1 MKHINLLYILL
12 LSMCSLFG
20 CKSNSSTPSTEP
32 TGNLSGDV
40 ILYDQNCNTLTDN
53 SGVKVDIEG
62 TAFSAVTNSKGSWT
76 ISGLPA
82 GSYSIAFSKSGYDTT
97 KFGNYHFVV
106 GGAGYFDK
114 INFYQVPAFSPI
126 LTSIRL
132 ADSLIKGTDTTIV
145 AARSG
150 ISGTFTNI
158 SWINKQ
164 LEGIVYFSTD
174 PLVSPNNITSVVYSI
189 AISASPNSPDFF
201 ERTPAFDLYS
211 RGFKSGDK
219 VYAVAYSS
227 GCNISSY
234 LDAKSGKYIHTGYG
248 KIASNVI
255 SSILP

>member
-1 MKHINLLYILL
+1 MKHIILSCGLL
-12 LSMCSLFG
+12 LGIFSIFG
-20 CKSNSSTPSTEP
+20 CKSNSTTSSTES

-40 ILYDQNCNTLTDN
+40 VLYDQNCNALADN
-53 SGVKVDIEG
+53 SGVNVGIEG
-62 TAFSAVTNSKGSWT
+62 TAFSGVTNSKGSWT
-76 ISGLPA
+76 IAGLPA
-82 GSYSIAFSKSGYDTT
+82 GNYSIAFSKPGYDTT

-106 GGAGYFDK
+106 GGAGYFDM
-114 INFYQVPAFSPI
+114 INFYQVPAFIPI

-132 ADSLIKGTDTTIV
+132 ADSLIKETDTTII
-145 AARSG
+145 AERAG

-158 SWINKQ
+158 SGISKS
-164 LEGIVYFSTD
+164 LDGIVYFSTN

-189 AISASPNSPDFF
+189 SISALSNHPDFF
-201 ERTPAFDLYS
+201 QRTVAFDLYS
-211 RGFKSGDK
+211 RGFKSRDK

-234 LDAKSGKYIHTGYG
+234 FDAKSGKYIHTGYG